1 MLSETQQR
9 SPADIDPLPA
19 ELESSQGKLVYLFLE
34 ATGGATLT
42 DLHRSLGMQK
52 MAILSVL
59 EALSAQNLV
68 ERTETEYVPVAAAN

>member
-9 SPADIDPLPA
+9 SPTEIDPLPP

-34 ATGGATLT
+34 STGGATVT

-59 EALSAQNLV
+59 EALSAQGLV
-68 ERTETEYVPVAAAN
+68 ERTGTEYAPVAAN